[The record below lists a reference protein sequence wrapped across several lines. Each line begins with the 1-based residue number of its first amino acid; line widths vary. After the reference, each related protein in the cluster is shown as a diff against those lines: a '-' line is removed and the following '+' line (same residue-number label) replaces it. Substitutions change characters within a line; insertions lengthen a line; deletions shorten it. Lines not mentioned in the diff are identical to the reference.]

1 MTHTEDLIFRL
12 RDTASRGVSSWGDL
26 QQEAA
31 DELRGMWKQIEAN
44 ERYIQMV
51 SKQLPEVIAERDAL
65 LAACKLFIE
74 RDLQQEFADH
84 IAAQDLLIAVLK
96 KQIPIAV
103 DAEREACAKLCDDN
117 ADIEHWQDEKSGGIR
132 TGLHAKLIRA
142 RGQA

>member
-31 DELRGMWKQIEAN
+31 DELET
-44 ERYIQMV
+44 
-51 SKQLPEVIAERDAL
+51 
-65 LAACKLFIE
+65 
-74 RDLQQEFADH
+74 
-84 IAAQDLLIAVLK
+84 LIN
-96 KQIPIAV
+96 AV
-103 DAEREACAKLCDDN
+103 DAEREACAKVCDDN

-142 RGQA
+142 RGEA

>member
-31 DELRGMWKQIEAN
+31 DELEA
-44 ERYIQMV
+44 
-51 SKQLPEVIAERDAL
+51 
-65 LAACKLFIE
+65 
-74 RDLQQEFADH
+74 
-84 IAAQDLLIAVLK
+84 LIN
-96 KQIPIAV
+96 AV
-103 DAEREACAKLCDDN
+103 DAEREACAKVCDDN

>member
-31 DELRGMWKQIEAN
+31 DELET
-44 ERYIQMV
+44 
-51 SKQLPEVIAERDAL
+51 
-65 LAACKLFIE
+65 
-74 RDLQQEFADH
+74 
-84 IAAQDLLIAVLK
+84 LINAV
-96 KQIPIAV
+96 AV
-103 DAEREACAKLCDDN
+103 EREACAKVCDDN

-142 RGQA
+142 RGNT

>member
-31 DELRGMWKQIEAN
+31 DELEA
-44 ERYIQMV
+44 
-51 SKQLPEVIAERDAL
+51 
-65 LAACKLFIE
+65 
-74 RDLQQEFADH
+74 
-84 IAAQDLLIAVLK
+84 LIN
-96 KQIPIAV
+96 AV
-103 DAEREACAKLCDDN
+103 DAEREACAKVCDDN

-142 RGQA
+142 RGQV

>member
-31 DELRGMWKQIEAN
+31 DELEA
-44 ERYIQMV
+44 
-51 SKQLPEVIAERDAL
+51 
-65 LAACKLFIE
+65 
-74 RDLQQEFADH
+74 
-84 IAAQDLLIAVLK
+84 LINAV
-96 KQIPIAV
+96 AV
-103 DAEREACAKLCDDN
+103 EREACAKVCDDN

-142 RGQA
+142 RGEA